1 MIWLEVNN
9 TDREFTI
16 RDMNLEPL
24 KYVHKKYE
32 SLKINEHER
41 CIEIKIDSTRILNL
55 PLDRVIIEFFNTKEK

>member
-9 TDREFTI
+9 TDREFSI

-32 SLKINEHER
+32 SFKIIEHER
-41 CIEIKIDSTRILNL
+41 CVEIKIDSTRILNL
-55 PLDRVIIEFFNTKEK
+55 PLDRVIIEFFNTQEK

>member
-16 RDMNLEPL
+16 RDVNLKPL

-32 SLKINEHER
+32 SFKINEDER
-41 CIEIKIDSTRILNL
+41 CIEIKVDSTRILNF
-55 PLDRVIIEFFNTKEK
+55 PLDRVIIDFFNTQEK

>member
-24 KYVHKKYE
+24 KYVRKKYE
-32 SLKINEHER
+32 SFKINEHER
-41 CIEIKIDSTRILNL
+41 CIEIKIDSTRILNF
-55 PLDRVIIEFFNTKEK
+55 PLDRVIIEFFNTQEK

>member
-16 RDMNLEPL
+16 RDENLEPL

-32 SLKINEHER
+32 SFKIGEHER
-41 CIEIKIDSTRILNL
+41 CIEIKIDSTRILNF
-55 PLDRVIIEFFNTKEK
+55 PLDRVIIEFFKTKEK